1 MSRPKS
7 IAALAA
13 VTAAVAIAAP
23 TATANAATT
32 APVSRAATVGLVPGS
47 LPCRLLLNQV
57 TLAYASGNL
66 LWASFVSNIFVR
78 SGCGGA
84 AI

>member
-1 MSRPKS
+1 MSPPKS

-13 VTAAVAIAAP
+13 VTAAVAVAAP
-23 TATANAATT
+23 TANAATT
-32 APVSRAATVGLVPGS
+32 APVSRTATVGLMPGS
-47 LPCRLLLNQV
+47 LTCQLLFNQAR
-57 TLAYASGNL
+57 LAYASGNL
-66 LWASFVSNIFVR
+66 LWGSIAGNIFVR